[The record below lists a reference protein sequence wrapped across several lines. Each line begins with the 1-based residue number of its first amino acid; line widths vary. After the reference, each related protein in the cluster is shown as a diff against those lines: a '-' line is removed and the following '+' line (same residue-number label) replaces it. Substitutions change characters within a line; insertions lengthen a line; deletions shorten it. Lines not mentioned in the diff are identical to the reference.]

1 MTERSFTTAPPLEVM
16 LPLLLAVPLALV
28 IVVAKATIT
37 LAIVLGVVVVAITV
51 TSPLAGLYVLV
62 FSMLLGP
69 EFLVGGM
76 GKGATLGRGV
86 TLRLDDF
93 ILLLVGLSWVA
104 KVAVSRDKIPFTK
117 TVLSRR
123 IMFYV
128 AACVIATLIGMMTQ
142 RVRPTSGFFFLLKY
156 YEYFF
161 LYFMTVNIV
170 TTHKQ
175 IRSLVLWSLV
185 TCLLVTI
192 YALAQ
197 IPSGERVSAPF
208 EGAEGEPNTLG
219 GYLVFMMAI
228 MTGFLITPESV
239 PRKLPLVGL
248 MVLACI
254 ALQATL
260 SRASFLAAGILA
272 LIVVLYVSRRSPFV
286 LAVILSGIIA
296 APLWMP
302 TSVSQ
307 RMLYTF
313 FQPKDEGQIQVGRLH
328 VDTSTSER
336 LRSWQQSLNY
346 FYRSPLW
353 GMGVTGGPFMD
364 AMYPRVLV
372 ETGLLGMAAFIALLW
387 GVFRVAA
394 GGYHQT
400 GDPYTRGLIIGF
412 LFGFLGLLVHA
423 VGSNTFIIVRIM
435 EPFWLYAALVVRS
448 LTLVKTD
455 QTVTTQTRTILP
467 LEAAALG
474 GDRFR
479 FGLSMRTDPRRPGH
493 RSLFS

>member
-1 MTERSFTTAPPLEVM
+1 MTERSFTATPPLELM
-16 LPLLLAVPLALV
+16 LPLLLAVPLALM
-28 IVVAKATIT
+28 IVLAKATIA
-37 LAIVLGVVVVAITV
+37 LAIVLGLFVVAITV
-51 TSPLAGLYVLV
+51 MSPLAGLYLLV

-86 TLRLDDF
+86 TLRLDDL
-93 ILLLVGLSWVA
+93 ILLLVGVAWVG
-104 KVAVSRDKIPFTK
+104 KVAVSREKIPFTK
-117 TVLSRR
+117 TLLSRR

-128 AACVIATLIGMMTQ
+128 AACVVATLIGVMAQ
-142 RVRPTSGFFFLLKY
+142 RVRPSGGFFFLLKY

-170 TTHKQ
+170 TTQKQ
-175 IRSLVLWSLV
+175 IRSLVLCSLV
-185 TCLLVTI
+185 TCLLVTL

-239 PRKLPLVGL
+239 PRKLPLLGL
-248 MVLACI
+248 MGLAGI

-260 SRASFLAAGILA
+260 SRASFLAAAVVA
-272 LIVVLYVSRRSPFV
+272 LIVMLFVSRRSPFV
-286 LAVILSGIIA
+286 LAVILSTLVA

-313 FQPKDEGQIQVGRLH
+313 FQPKDEAQIQVGRLR

-336 LRSWQQSLNY
+336 LRSWQQSLSY

-372 ETGLLGMAAFIALLW
+372 ETGLLGTAAFIALLW
-387 GVFRVAA
+387 GVFQL
-394 GGYHQT
+394 GMSGYGQVT
-400 GDPYTRGLIIGF
+400 DPYSRALILGF

-448 LTLVKTD
+448 LMLAKID
-455 QTVTTQTRTILP
+455 QAMDVEARRILP
-467 LEAAALG
+467 LAEGALG
-474 GDRFR
+474 AERCR
-479 FGLSMRTDPRRPGH
+479 FGPSSRADARRSGRGLLSP
-493 RSLFS
+493 